1 MSSAIN
7 LKTYLEYSHNLPPTQ
22 AEVGTADFFLP
33 PGMQL
38 PKKGLTFL
46 YGYRDS
52 QVILGHAIK
61 RAHDRGRN
69 LCMVE
74 VEAEIGEWTVNKK
87 SLEDLETSRFIAV
100 PSRVKVD
107 ILDDIRDRWR
117 DIAIKRNVEPDDFPR
132 KASLNMHLLDDLM
145 EEEPYKNLTA
155 IAYPVITSVGQ
166 ATFATIYHLDR
177 IRSIKAIS
185 TIPIDVRLIDPVT
198 GQPFTVQTSA

>member
-7 LKTYLEYSHNLPPTQ
+7 LKTYLEYSHNQPPKQ
-22 AEVGTADFFLP
+22 ADVGSADFFLP

-61 RAHDRGRN
+61 RAHERNRN

-74 VEAEIGEWTVNKK
+74 IEAEIGEWTVNKK
-87 SLEDLETSRFIAV
+87 SLDEIGKSMFIAV

-107 ILDDIRDRWR
+107 ILDDIGARWR
-117 DIAIKRNVEPDDFPR
+117 ELATAKGLPVDDFPR

-145 EEEPYKNLTA
+145 EEAPYSELTA
-155 IAYPVITSVGQ
+155 IAYPVITTVGQ
-166 ATFATIYHLDR
+166 ATFATIFHPER
-177 IRSIKAIS
+177 IRSIKAVS
-185 TIPIDVRLIDPVT
+185 TSPIDVRLIDPST
-198 GQPFTVQTSA
+198 GRPLTTQTAS